1 MSSPSVKVSVVVAV
15 YNPGTDLDAL
25 VTSLLAQTM
34 AAAEFEVIFVD
45 DGSTDGSGER
55 LDALASDHP
64 TFRVTHIPNSGWPGR
79 PRNVGIEAASGTYV
93 FIVDHDDWLG
103 DEALE
108 RMYTRAERNQAD
120 VVIGKEVGHGFGVPR
135 RIFRHSIDD
144 AKLGRDPLLA
154 LLTPHKLFRR
164 SMLLDYD
171 IRFPEGKR
179 RLEDHHFVIQA
190 YFHARRITVLA
201 DYPTYHWVKRSGGE
215 NATGHSFDRRA
226 YYSNLRDIL
235 DIVDRHTEPGVDRD
249 RFYSHWLRYK
259 MIHKL
264 LRPVFRKPGTNSRV
278 LYDEVRTLMLE
289 RFPPSVDRHLPVG
302 YRIVA
307 AAVRADRL
315 DLVIAAAQFAH
326 GLRLGIGLRDRS
338 VRGGTIDLALDCSFI
353 DDAGAPLVLVRD
365 GEMVRWVPPAKLIDG
380 LDLQPDDLDCSDLMD
395 SAELDVFVRQRRTAL
410 EYDRR
415 VAIPVQEGP
424 DRTVLLTGMTN
435 VSIDVATVAA
445 GEPLP
450 DGRWDVLAQIE
461 FGGWRASTR
470 IPGPGGGLFA
480 LDVGADGQSVEFVP
494 GTPPA
499 SGTTGQSKRIGKP
512 GTVRGLA
519 QGMRLLPVY
528 RVAKRFARFL
538 GR

>member
-1 MSSPSVKVSVVVAV
+1 MTDDVKVSVVVAV
-15 YNPGTDLDAL
+15 YNPGSDLDAL
-25 VTSLLAQTM
+25 VASLLAQTM

-55 LDALASDHP
+55 LDALAVEHP
-64 TFRVTHIPNSGWPGR
+64 TFSVTHIPNSGWPGR
-79 PRNVGIEAASGTYV
+79 PRNVGIKEASGTYIY
-93 FIVDHDDWLG
+93 IVDHDDWLG

-108 RMYTRAERNQAD
+108 RMYASAELHGAD

-135 RIFRHSIDD
+135 RMFRNSIDD

-164 SMLLDYD
+164 SMLLEHD
-171 IRFPEGKR
+171 IRFPEGRR
-179 RLEDHHFVIQA
+179 RLEDHHFVIQT

-215 NATGHSFDRRA
+215 NATGHTFDRGA

-249 RFYSHWLRYK
+249 GLYAHWLRYK

-264 LRPVFRKPGTNSRV
+264 LRPVFRNPGPNSRV
-278 LYDEVRTLMLE
+278 LYDEVRALMLE

-326 GLRLGIGLRDRS
+326 RLRLKIEHRDRS
-338 VRGGTIDLALDCSFI
+338 VRGGTIDLALECSFI
-353 DDAGAPLVLVRD
+353 DDAGTPLVLARE
-365 GEMVRWVPPAKLIDG
+365 GEMMRWAPPAELIEG
-380 LDLQPDDLDCSDLMD
+380 LDLQPDDLDCSDLAD
-395 SAELDVFVRQRRTAL
+395 SAELDVFVRQQRTAL
-410 EYDRR
+410 DYGHR
-415 VAIPVQEGP
+415 VAIPMQEGNGQ
-424 DRTVLLTGMTN
+424 TVLLTGVAN
-435 VSIDVATVAA
+435 VPINVATAAA
-445 GEPLP
+445 GQPLP

-470 IPGPGGGLFA
+470 IPGPGGGVLA
-480 LDVGADGQSVEFVP
+480 LEVEGNGQSVKAVA
-494 GTPPA
+494 GTAPA
-499 SGTTGQSKRIGKP
+499 SGKPGQPRRIGKP
-512 GTVRGLA
+512 GRVRRLL
-519 QGMRLLPVY
+519 QGMRLLPAY
-528 RVAKRFARFL
+528 RVAKKVVRSLR
-538 GR
+538 R

>member
-25 VTSLLAQTM
+25 VTSLLAQSM

-55 LDALASDHP
+55 LDALARDHP

-93 FIVDHDDWLG
+93 YIVDHDDWLG

-108 RMYTRAERNQAD
+108 RMHKRAERNEAD

-135 RIFRHSIDD
+135 GMFRHSIDD

-164 SMLLDYD
+164 SMLLEHD

-201 DYPTYHWVKRSGGE
+201 DYPTYHWVKRTGGE
-215 NATGHSFDRRA
+215 NATGHAFDRRA

-235 DIVDRHTEPGVDRD
+235 DIVDRHTAPGVDRD

-264 LRPVFRKPGTNSRV
+264 LRPVFRKPGAKSRV
-278 LYDEVRTLMLE
+278 LYNEVRALMLE

-307 AAVRADRL
+307 AAVRADRF

-326 GLRLGIGLRDRS
+326 GLRLRIGLRDRS
-338 VRGGTIDLALDCSFI
+338 VRGGTIDLAFDCSFI

-365 GEMVRWVPPAKLIDG
+365 GEIVRWVPPAQLIEG
-380 LDLQPDDLDCSDLMD
+380 LDLQPEDLDCSDLMD
-395 SAELDVFVRQRRTAL
+395 SAGLDVYVLQRRTAL
-410 EYDRR
+410 EYDFR

-424 DRTVLLTGMTN
+424 DRSVLLTGMAN
-435 VSIDVATVAA
+435 VSIDVATGAA

-470 IPGPGGGLFA
+470 MPRPGGGLLA
-480 LDVGADGQSVEFVP
+480 LEVRGDGQSVKFVP

-499 SGTTGQSKRIGKP
+499 SGTTGRAKRIGKP

-519 QGMRLLPVY
+519 QAMRLLPVY
-528 RVAKRFARFL
+528 RVAKRLARFL